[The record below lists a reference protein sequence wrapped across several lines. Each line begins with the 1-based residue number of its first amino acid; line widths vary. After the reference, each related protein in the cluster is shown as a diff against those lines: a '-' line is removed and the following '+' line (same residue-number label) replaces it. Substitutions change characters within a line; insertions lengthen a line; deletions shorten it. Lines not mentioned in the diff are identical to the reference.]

1 MYPTIA
7 DSFDAWV
14 DADRGQKERIRIY
27 DIQGQVLFIFSS
39 KDYTYISTKEQQK
52 KFLTLNV
59 NEHNYKS

>member
-27 DIQGQVLFIFSS
+27 DLQGQVQNHY
-39 KDYTYISTKEQQK
+39 K
-52 KFLTLNV
+52 
-59 NEHNYKS
+59 NEIK